1 MSELENESQKGEE
14 ESTSVTDLVAATYQ
28 EYLLQSK
35 KNAWKAFGRLCTAVV
50 DFPVASLEGRTAER
64 RAESAARVKLIETS
78 SNQIADQ
85 MMV

>member
-35 KNAWKAFGRLCTAVV
+35 KKC
-50 DFPVASLEGRTAER
+50 LEGLWP
-64 RAESAARVKLIETS
+64 SLYS
-78 SNQIADQ
+78 GS
-85 MMV
+85 